1 MSSKN
6 LMILVVGVV
15 VIALLAYF
23 VLKGNSYPST
33 PVTQPS
39 ATSTPAVTG
48 ESSTSSSVE
57 IKNFSF
63 SPTSATI
70 KAGTTVTWTNNDAV
84 PHTITSDPD
93 GSLFKSS
100 TLNPGETFQFTFS
113 TAGSF
118 PYHCSIHSSMQGTV
132 IVTR

>member
-1 MSSKN
+1 MSSRN
-6 LMILVVGVV
+6 LVILLAGVV
-15 VIALLAYF
+15 VVGLLVYF
-23 VLKGNSYPST
+23 VLKGNSYSST

-39 ATSTPAVTG
+39 VTSTPSAIG
-48 ESSTSSSVE
+48 ENPTSSSIE

-63 SPTSATI
+63 SPTSATV

-118 PYHCSIHSSMQGTV
+118 AYHCSIHTSMQGTV
-132 IVTR
+132 VVTQ